1 LIQIREFSN
10 YINPVVDLQTVIDKY
25 NITNPIEIDALRK
38 SFQIPDYATEIV
50 TNVYKWREL
59 LDIGFI
65 DSSGSGVDYPFE
77 SGAHYIHID
86 KRFYLQRQDPP
97 CEFVVISE
105 ELTLG
110 GVDTNNVDQ
119 NKFLKF
125 LQDPT
130 FLNYAF
136 YDITSVIQ
144 NVGSTDDIL
153 DILNY
158 NGNTPIIL
166 EVSLADYLGEYE
178 LGKRDIAGGCIDL
191 SALKQSDLG
200 DDC

>member
-1 LIQIREFSN
+1 
-10 YINPVVDLQTVIDKY
+10 
-25 NITNPIEIDALRK
+25 
-38 SFQIPDYATEIV
+38 
-50 TNVYKWREL
+50 
-59 LDIGFI
+59 
-65 DSSGSGVDYPFE
+65 
-77 SGAHYIHID
+77 
-86 KRFYLQRQDPP
+86 
-97 CEFVVISE
+97 VISE

-136 YDITSVIQ
+136 YDIATVLSIPNINGV
-144 NVGSTDDIL
+144 L
-153 DILNY
+153 DLTGLSNY
-158 NGNTPIIL
+158 NGATGIIL